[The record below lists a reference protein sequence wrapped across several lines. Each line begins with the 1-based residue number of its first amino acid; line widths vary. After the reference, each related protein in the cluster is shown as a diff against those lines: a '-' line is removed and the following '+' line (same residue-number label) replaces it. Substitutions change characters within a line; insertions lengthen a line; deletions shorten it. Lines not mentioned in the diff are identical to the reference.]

1 MSARFAHLHLHSEYS
16 LVDSTIRIPELVAAC
31 AARGLPAV
39 AVTDQNNLFALVKFY
54 KEAEKVGIKPI
65 AGADVLV
72 AEGAAAPARITL
84 LCRDRA
90 GYLSLSQLLTRAWME
105 GHRVDGVVARP
116 AWLSANAGL
125 FAIAGP
131 QSEAGQLFASG
142 RHDLAEQALAGLQ
155 AGFGE
160 RLHLELLRT
169 GRPGEEAFNAFALDV
184 AARRGIP
191 VVASNDVRFLDAAGF
206 DAHEARVCIAS
217 GRVLDD
223 ACCPHDYSAQQY
235 LKSAEEMAALFAA
248 DAADALDNTVA
259 LAQRCNLELRL
270 GTYFLPAFPVP
281 SDETLDSWIRSQA
294 REGLAKRL
302 EKAPLAEG
310 RTRGDYEARLDLEL
324 GVIVSMGFPG
334 YFLIVADFINWAK

>member
-39 AVTDQNNLFALVKFY
+39 AVTDQNNLFAL
-54 KEAEKVGIKPI
+54 VGIKPI

-184 AARRGIP
+184 AARRGSIP
-191 VVASNDVRFLDAAGF
+191 APPSPSGARAASSSTCTPASPTPSRSSRRPRAAGSRWSPAMTCASSMRPASTRMKPVSASPA
-206 DAHEARVCIAS
+206 DGCWTMRAARTTTA
-217 GRVLDD
+217 
-223 ACCPHDYSAQQY
+223 
-235 LKSAEEMAALFAA
+235 
-248 DAADALDNTVA
+248 
-259 LAQRCNLELRL
+259 
-270 GTYFLPAFPVP
+270 P
-281 SDETLDSWIRSQA
+281 SST
-294 REGLAKRL
+294 
-302 EKAPLAEG
+302 
-310 RTRGDYEARLDLEL
+310 
-324 GVIVSMGFPG
+324 
-334 YFLIVADFINWAK
+334 

>member
-142 RHDLAEQALAGLQ
+142 RHDLAEQALTCRPASANACTWNCCAPAAPARRPSTRSHWTWRRAAGSRWSP
-155 AGFGE
+155 AM
-160 RLHLELLRT
+160 T
-169 GRPGEEAFNAFALDV
+169 CASSMRPASTRMKPVSASPADGCWTMR
-184 AARRGIP
+184 AARTTT
-191 VVASNDVRFLDAAGF
+191 A
-206 DAHEARVCIAS
+206 
-217 GRVLDD
+217 
-223 ACCPHDYSAQQY
+223 
-235 LKSAEEMAALFAA
+235 
-248 DAADALDNTVA
+248 
-259 LAQRCNLELRL
+259 
-270 GTYFLPAFPVP
+270 P
-281 SDETLDSWIRSQA
+281 SST
-294 REGLAKRL
+294 
-302 EKAPLAEG
+302 
-310 RTRGDYEARLDLEL
+310 
-324 GVIVSMGFPG
+324 
-334 YFLIVADFINWAK
+334 